1 MKPVRAVLDTNVLL
15 SVLLFPA
22 GRVSW
27 LRGAWRAGRVRPLAS
42 QDTTAELIRVLA
54 YPKFRLDEAERQDL
68 LDDYLPFC
76 EAVVIPSPP
85 PAIPACRDPFDR
97 PLLLLA
103 IAGRADALVTGDAD
117 LLALASEFAIPI
129 VAPAE
134 FRDRLRTSNGL
145 TEQDPTDQDPPS
157 T

>member
-1 MKPVRAVLDTNVLL
+1 MTPVRAVLDTNVLL
-15 SVLLFPA
+15 SVLVFPA

-27 LRGAWRAGRVRPLAS
+27 LRSAWRAGRVRPLVS
-42 QDTTAELIRVLA
+42 KDTTAELIRVLA

-103 IAGRADALVTGDAD
+103 TAGRADALVTGDAD
-117 LLALASEFAIPI
+117 LLALVNESAVPI
-129 VAPAE
+129 VTPAE
-134 FRDRLRTSNGL
+134 FRDRLRTSNDL
-145 TEQDPTDQDPPS
+145 TEKDPTVRDPPPS
-157 T
+157 